1 MWKRLGIRVLPSA
14 VLLGVAATAI
24 QATTVVHQ
32 VQAVQAAAQVRE
44 ARLLSQAVAVERY
57 QALALK
63 QTTTDRDAAR
73 DEATQLQ
80 QERDKLKQQVEQLK
94 QQVALMAYTPS
105 YGSGPVATSG
115 PNHMAPGYCT
125 YYVASKRY
133 IPWFGNAGTWF
144 ASAQAFGWPTG
155 YMPRPGAIE
164 VAALSWAGHVAWVE
178 SVNPDGSWVVSEEN
192 YYAWGVIDRRT
203 VYRATERLIGFI
215 YA

>member
-1 MWKRLGIRVLPSA
+1 MRRQRAIVVSVLPSL

-24 QATTVVHQ
+24 QVTAVVHH
-32 VQAVQAAAQVRE
+32 VQAVQMAAQARE
-44 ARLLSQAVAVERY
+44 ARLLSQAVVVERY
-57 QALALK
+57 QALALE

-73 DEATQLQ
+73 DEASQLQ

-105 YGSGPVATSG
+105 YGSGPTSG
-115 PNHMAPGYCT
+115 PNHMAYGYCT
-125 YYVASKRY
+125 YYIASKRY

-164 VAALSWAGHVAWVE
+164 VAALSWAGHVA
-178 SVNPDGSWVVSEEN
+178 
-192 YYAWGVIDRRT
+192 
-203 VYRATERLIGFI
+203 
-215 YA
+215 